1 MTSLDFTNAN
11 IALQFLYDS
20 NIGLTQDN
28 INNKYLIIYR
38 NLDDNVSILNS
49 KINNYENQLANN
61 EELKNI
67 YDKYLKIN
75 SINGIVDTNV
85 KKGITNDRKSFY
97 EAQEYDNL
105 ISWHSMFWWIYYV
118 LAAIASLII
127 FLSISP
133 DLISFTFKCLI
144 SIFIFV
150 YPFAI
155 SYILLPFMWIYNF
168 IYGFYPKN
176 VYKSL

>member
-1 MTSLDFTNAN
+1 MTSLDFTNAKN
-11 IALQFLYDS
+11 ALQYLYDS
-20 NIGLTQDN
+20 NSVLTQDN
-28 INNKYLIIYR
+28 INNKYSIIYR
-38 NLDDNVSILNS
+38 NLDDNVSILNA
-49 KINNYENQLANN
+49 KMYNYEIQLTNHAD
-61 EELKNI
+61 LKNI
-67 YDKYLKIN
+67 HNKYLKIN

-105 ISWHSMFWWIYYV
+105 ISWHSMFWWIYYL
-118 LAAIASLII
+118 LAIIASLII
-127 FLSISP
+127 FLSVSP

-144 SIFIFV
+144 SIFIFA
-150 YPFAI
+150 YPFVI
-155 SYILLPFMWIYNF
+155 SYILMPFVWLYNF

>member
-1 MTSLDFTNAN
+1 MISLDFTNAKN
-11 IALQFLYDS
+11 ALQFLYDYNGGS
-20 NIGLTQDN
+20 SQDN
-28 INNKYLIIYR
+28 INNKYSIIYR

-49 KINNYENQLANN
+49 KIFNYSNQLTNH

-67 YDKYLKIN
+67 YDKYVKIN

-105 ISWHSMFWWIYYV
+105 IYWHSMFWWIYYL
-118 LAAIASLII
+118 LAIIASLII

-155 SYILLPFMWIYNF
+155 SYILMPFVWIYNF

>member
-1 MTSLDFTNAN
+1 MTSLDFKNATDE
-11 IALQFLYDS
+11 LQYFYDS
-20 NIGLTQDN
+20 TVMLTQDF
-28 INNKYLIIYR
+28 INNKYSIIYR
-38 NLDDNVSILNS
+38 NLDDNVSKLNA
-49 KINNYENQLANN
+49 KMYNYANQLTNHAD
-61 EELKNI
+61 LQNI
-67 YDKYLKIN
+67 YNKYVNIN

-97 EAQEYDNL
+97 QAQEYDNL
-105 ISWHSMFWWIYYV
+105 ISWYSMFWWIYYL
-118 LAAIASLII
+118 LAIIASLII
-127 FLSISP
+127 FLSVSP
-133 DLISFTFKCLI
+133 ELLSFTVKCFI

-155 SYILLPFMWIYNF
+155 SYILMPFIWVYNF